1 MKKPSRKNI
10 VKRLD
15 SIFSKYIRNKYADKK
30 GMVKC
35 FTCDREYPIKSIQ
48 NGHFMSR
55 KNYATRWD
63 EDNCRPQCYG
73 CNVMK
78 QGMQYEFG
86 KRLGKEKAEEM
97 YLLSKKTVKLSD
109 YELLEMLDHYK
120 EQLDLLTTN
129 QHQPN

>member
-15 SIFSKYIRNKYADKK
+15 SIFSKYIRQKYAKN
-30 GMVKC
+30 GVVKC

-73 CNVMK
+73 CNVMQ
-78 QGMQYEFG
+78 QGQQYIFAQ
-86 KRLGKEKAEEM
+86 RLGKEKAEQM
-97 YLLSKKTVKLSD
+97 YLLSKKTVKFSNDDLLD
-109 YELLEMLDHYK
+109 MLEEYKEKLELLTKD
-120 EQLDLLTTN
+120 
-129 QHQPN
+129 